1 MNAKNKS
8 MKFFSVLLAVV
19 IFISSLNINTVK
31 VDAASKKTI
40 YVIKSVKYYR
50 FEEYYKDKSENKKS
64 VKDLKDSDFTYY
76 QTDTYS
82 YNKKGLITVHNHKSD
97 MDTEKTTFKYKGSKL
112 VSDKIGNQKGKYTYR
127 KGKVSQYKQTYDG
140 NFFLRKYTYDSKG
153 RLKSYKETMT
163 NFEGFGSFKYSYNKK
178 NQVTKFSNKA
188 FGTKKMSYNADGTLK
203 KLIYNKEIY
212 NYDYEKDSNGNV
224 TVVTRTR
231 ESENETMITKRVITY
246 KKVSVPASYVKTIN
260 KQQKYVMGDD
270 KDDFTFMN

>member
-1 MNAKNKS
+1 MNSNTKRFKERLMAAILS
-8 MKFFSVLLAVV
+8 ICILLSGFA
-19 IFISSLNINTVK
+19 IKIDTE
-31 VDAASKKTI
+31 AASKKTI
-40 YVIKSVKYYR
+40 YVIKSVKYYK

-82 YNKKGLITVHNHKSD
+82 YNKKGLITVKN
-97 MDTEKTTFKYKGSKL
+97 MDTAKTTFKYKGSKL

-178 NQVTKFSNKA
+178 NQVTKFSNKV

-212 NYDYEKDSNGNV
+212 NYDYKKDSNGNV

-231 ESENETMITKRVITY
+231 KSENETMITKRVITY